1 MRLNP
6 EALRVIRERTGLSK
20 AELADRA
27 GVDRTLI
34 TRLENG
40 ERRATVAVISK
51 VARALDVSQL
61 AICSPT
67 EAVDP
72 AEPAGEVA

>member
-1 MRLNP
+1 MKLNP
-6 EALRVIRERTGLSK
+6 EALRVIRERTGMSK

-40 ERRATVAVISK
+40 ERTGTPAVISK
-51 VARALDVSQL
+51 LAVALAVSQL
-61 AICSPT
+61 AICQIES
-67 EAVDP
+67 VP
-72 AEPAGEVA
+72 A

>member
-6 EALRVIRERTGLSK
+6 EALRVIRERSGMSK
-20 AELADRA
+20 AELAERA

-40 ERRATVAVISK
+40 ERPGTPRVIK
-51 VARALDVSQL
+51 ALAEALACSQL
-61 AICSPT
+61 AICNYES
-67 EAVDP
+67 AQVL
-72 AEPAGEVA
+72 A

>member
-1 MRLNP
+1 MNLNRHTL
-6 EALRVIRERTGLSK
+6 ELVRTRSGLSK

-40 ERRATVAVISK
+40 QRIATPAVIDKLATALMCSKLALCDNVAV
-51 VARALDVSQL
+51 
-61 AICSPT
+61 
-67 EAVDP
+67 EAV
-72 AEPAGEVA
+72 A